1 MADDQ
6 THLEHLATL
15 RSALVAKRR
24 EVAIECTQFRKNSA
38 GQHFKPSDGSGFGE
52 RLLELQE
59 QIHAVDDAIEDEI
72 RLAAEAERS
81 QADAAPP
88 YTPPLTSQSGR
99 SIA

>member
-15 RSALVAKRR
+15 RNALVARRR

-52 RLLELQE
+52 GLLELQE
-59 QIHAVDDAIEDEI
+59 QIHAVDDAIEDET
-72 RLAAEAERS
+72 RLAAEAKASRS
-81 QADAAPP
+81 DAAPP
-88 YTPPLTSQSGR
+88 YVPPFTDRSGHD
-99 SIA
+99 IA